1 MEIQQVSKDEK
12 SKVNDSFV
20 KNQLVDGSIQE
31 YVRVRFVNGF
41 INNDYSLSHK
51 GIDRLIKIEKRIID
65 TIVQESNVNNRE
77 YIQEKLSKLIDIQYE
92 KFINWFFEKNN
103 KREIFRLNE
112 NMYVQYIER
121 GILTIQ
127 VGLRTY
133 NLQPFITLDNT
144 YWFMGKLI

>member
-1 MEIQQVSKDEK
+1 MSMEIQVSKDEK

-92 KFINWFFEKNN
+92 KFTNMFFEKR

-112 NMYVQYIER
+112 IMYRLYIER

-133 NLQPFITLDNT
+133 NLHPFITVDNT
-144 YWFMGKLI
+144 YWFMGELI